1 MDQATEAQ
9 GRETADNCKPELKGI
24 AADLTICLARVDRLC
39 SWMDET
45 IRIELEGG
53 YGQDHEA
60 QRLVHNLMA
69 ELLRINE
76 RVLTLIDYDYT
87 PLLEDLQESR
97 EALRQVVG
105 VGDEDL
111 DRITHAMDLLR

>member
-9 GRETADNCKPELKGI
+9 GRETADNRKPELKGI
-24 AADLTICLARVDRLC
+24 AADLTICLARIDYLSSC
-39 SWMDET
+39 LDET
-45 IRIELEGG
+45 SS
-53 YGQDHEA
+53 A
-60 QRLVHNLMA
+60 SSVRLVHNLMA

-76 RVLTLIDYDYT
+76 RIVVLINYDYT

-97 EALRQVVG
+97 EALRRVVE